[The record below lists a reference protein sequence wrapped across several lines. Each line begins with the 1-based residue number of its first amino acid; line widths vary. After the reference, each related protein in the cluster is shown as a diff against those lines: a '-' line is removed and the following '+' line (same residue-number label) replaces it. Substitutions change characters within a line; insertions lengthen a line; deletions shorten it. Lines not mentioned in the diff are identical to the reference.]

1 MTHRALGVLAIAM
14 LAWAWASSGSP
25 GASGAQTLDD
35 QVYAIAGELMC
46 PVCGGQTVAESG
58 SQLAEQMRA
67 IIRERLRAG
76 QSRDEIIAY
85 FVGQFGDG
93 VLAAPPRRGGGLAV
107 WLIPP
112 AALGIGLVVLLRFIR
127 RTRTR
132 VESAHEIE
140 SPSPP
145 TAAEAEQIRRELRDL
160 D

>member
-1 MTHRALGVLAIAM
+1 MTHQALCVIAIAT
-14 LAWAWASSGSP
+14 LAWAWVGSA

-35 QVYAIAGELMC
+35 QVHAIAGELMC

-85 FVGQFGDG
+85 FVGQFGES

-112 AALGIGLVVLLRFIR
+112 AALAIGVIVLRRFIK
-127 RTRTR
+127 RTGSPVGSVR
-132 VESAHEIE
+132 EMGA
-140 SPSPP
+140 PSPP